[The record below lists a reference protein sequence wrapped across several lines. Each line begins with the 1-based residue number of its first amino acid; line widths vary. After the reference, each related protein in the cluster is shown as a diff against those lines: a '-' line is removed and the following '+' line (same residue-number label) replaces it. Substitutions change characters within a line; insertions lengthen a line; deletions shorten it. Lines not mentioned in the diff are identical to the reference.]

1 MNKLIVTLSFLISL
15 ICLSSQSWALEAKWF
30 PTDKINCLVWNPEP
44 QPLETVTWSGECSNG
59 KVNGIGILSW
69 SNGDKYIGE
78 YKDGN
83 MHGQGKYAW
92 EKKDQYTG
100 EWQNNNFHGHGTF
113 IYGDGDKYVG
123 KYKNGKFHGKGTYTF
138 ANGDVIEGMWENG
151 KKVKLTKT

>member
-1 MNKLIVTLSFLISL
+1 MRKLFVTLSFLISL
-15 ICLSSQSWALEAKWF
+15 TCLSSQSWALKEKWF

-59 KVNGIGILSW
+59 KANGIGILSW
-69 SNGDKYIGE
+69 SNGDKYIGD

-83 MHGQGKYAW
+83 MHGQGTYAW

-100 EWQNNNFHGHGTF
+100 EWQNNDFHGHGTF

-138 ANGDVIEGMWENG
+138 ANGDVIEGIWENG
-151 KKVKLTKT
+151 KKVELTKT

>member
-15 ICLSSQSWALEAKWF
+15 ICLSSQSWALKAKWF

-83 MHGQGKYAW
+83 MHGQGTYAW